1 MALTLQGTSV
11 CYLNSDMG
19 SNVYTLPMLKNEKD
33 YGIFP
38 LSLKPDTAISTPY
51 EAH

>member
-19 SNVYTLPMLKNEKD
+19 SNFYILPMSMTTIR
-33 YGIFP
+33 Y
-38 LSLKPDTAISTPY
+38 
-51 EAH
+51 